1 MENINKLERSELWNE
16 IYAIVKQ
23 IPRKETNED
32 AVDAPSATTSI
43 EKLILKYKVKAE
55 KWDELEVKIANIYN
69 QENDSLDEEEGS
81 LLDIGEI
88 SALAFGFL

>member
-43 EKLILKYKVKAE
+43 EQLISSYKIKAE
-55 KWDELEVKIANIYN
+55 KWDKLSEKIAKCYVDENGDGVYDSSDLYEWVKI
-69 QENDSLDEEEGS
+69 
-81 LLDIGEI
+81 
-88 SALAFGFL
+88 